1 MKTLTKLPTLFLIFI
16 INLPAFVTAEEQAE
30 HYIEHA
36 NIILN
41 IQQDSSSGSVAGY
54 LLATPCSECQP
65 TRIEVDLRTA
75 IHINGNPVSLDK
87 LGMKIDWQ
95 GAVFYLPGKPPVATR
110 LMLN

>member
-1 MKTLTKLPTLFLIFI
+1 MKTLSKLPVLILLFIF
-16 INLPAFVTAEEQAE
+16 NLPTFVTAEEQTE
-30 HYIEHA
+30 NYIEHA

-41 IQQDSSSGSVAGY
+41 IQQDPSSGSVAGY

-65 TRIEVDLRTA
+65 TRVEVDQRTA
-75 IHINGNPVSLDK
+75 IHVNGNAVSLDK